1 MGVRLRLALEAAR
14 PRGPDQAHTAGDS
27 KSAQS
32 RPVHRRAGEPAVI
45 ISRPQ
50 ADPAFMPLAVDE
62 GLAGFALRLQR
73 IELLFEPFLGRLAGV
88 DRTAHG
94 SVPPRCGSGFFHW
107 PASATRMHA
116 PVW

>member
-32 RPVHRRAGEPAVI
+32 RPVHRRAGEPTVI

-73 IELLFEPFLGRLAGV
+73 IELLFEPFLGRFASV
-88 DRTAHG
+88 DRTADG
-94 SVPPRCGSGFFHW
+94 SGPRCGWWFFHW
-107 PASATRMHA
+107 AAS
-116 PVW
+116 